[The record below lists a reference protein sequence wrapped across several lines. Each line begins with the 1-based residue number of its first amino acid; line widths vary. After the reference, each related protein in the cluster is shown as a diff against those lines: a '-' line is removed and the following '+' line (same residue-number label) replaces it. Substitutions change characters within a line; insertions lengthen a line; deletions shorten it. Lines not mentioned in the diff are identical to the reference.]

1 MSNAL
6 LRRRSFILPTNRL
19 RTSRMSGLGPDHDLD
34 AADEAQIDVFADRGV
49 LIERP
54 GPLMTTT
61 KMAVEAKLT

>member
-19 RTSRMSGLGPDHDLD
+19 RTSRMSGFGPDHDLD
-34 AADEAQIDVFADRGV
+34 AADEAPFDVVAGRGV
-49 LIERP
+49 LIEGP
-54 GPLMTTT
+54 GPLTTTT